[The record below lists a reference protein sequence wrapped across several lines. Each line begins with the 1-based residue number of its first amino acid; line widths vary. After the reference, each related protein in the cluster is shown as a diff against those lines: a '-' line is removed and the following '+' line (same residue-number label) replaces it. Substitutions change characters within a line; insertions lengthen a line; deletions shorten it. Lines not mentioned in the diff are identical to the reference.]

1 MELGRKSMAL
11 VWKELEEER
20 HRLTE
25 QALKL
30 SREKDALNGALT
42 EAHGAVIG
50 KAGELAEAN
59 NSIGDLKLKLK
70 GLEEALEEA
79 KTREGNLAKALEGE
93 KQLRQNEGLNFA
105 DHVAGENRWLERLAV
120 VANQA
125 AAQLATMGMPDVRY
139 APERNVRAHCTLT
152 LFFEKVV
159 HALEQLHA
167 NRAASLAEESRMLC
181 QAP

>member
-1 MELGRKSMAL
+1 M
-11 VWKELEEER
+11 KELEEER

-42 EAHGAVIG
+42 EAHGTIIG

-79 KTREGNLAKALEGE
+79 KN
-93 KQLRQNEGLNFA
+93 
-105 DHVAGENRWLERLAV
+105 
-120 VANQA
+120 
-125 AAQLATMGMPDVRY
+125 
-139 APERNVRAHCTLT
+139 
-152 LFFEKVV
+152 
-159 HALEQLHA
+159 
-167 NRAASLAEESRMLC
+167 
-181 QAP
+181 